1 MGFLD
6 DKENVIIN
14 TLIFSCVLGIY
25 PVVQKHWQ
33 TNFFYGKMWLF
44 FMFQGEMIGKEYESN
59 RIWLNQRLNSQGLDS
74 GVKTFEDASER
85 IERGEL
91 L

>member
-1 MGFLD
+1 
-6 DKENVIIN
+6 
-14 TLIFSCVLGIY
+14 
-25 PVVQKHWQ
+25 
-33 TNFFYGKMWLF
+33 MWLF